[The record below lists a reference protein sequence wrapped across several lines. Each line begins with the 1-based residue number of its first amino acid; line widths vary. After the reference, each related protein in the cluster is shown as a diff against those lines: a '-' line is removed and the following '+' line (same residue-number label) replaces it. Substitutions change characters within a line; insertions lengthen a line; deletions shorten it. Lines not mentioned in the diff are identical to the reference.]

1 MISLSRLF
9 ALPLLALVALPFAAG
24 SVLTGCAA
32 DEASPSDEGGAFT
45 EDELRKGAAEQW
57 VYNGTLPHLDQPS
70 VTVSLTAH
78 TARVTGF
85 LPAGH
90 TTPLPYYADALV
102 ENGRTKIS
110 VVYPVATGA
119 EVNSQPDSY
128 AINRASPWV
137 PSDDHATWGGFP
149 FIPFNRG
156 IAFHG
161 PITAQ
166 DGQWK
171 LLRGPVSHGCQRM
184 QGEHVVELAN
194 LIGVDMSTQV
204 FRGTPVTGLN
214 VPVTVLRKT
223 DTWNG
228 QNVDVDYPAQRGVV
242 RPTTNVKMFKAWSA
256 DDLATFVCPLNPRD
270 VAGTRVIPAGY
281 CARKNHD
288 KFDAAVG
295 PAR

>member
-1 MISLSRLF
+1 MSSLSRL
-9 ALPLLALVALPFAAG
+9 LVLALVTFPLAAG

-32 DEASPSDEGGAFT
+32 DEATSDDEGGAFT
-45 EDELRKGAAEQW
+45 EDQLRKGSAEQW
-57 VYNGTLPHLDQPS
+57 VYGGTLPHLESPAI
-70 VTVSLTAH
+70 TVSLTAH
-78 TARVTGF
+78 TARVTGY

-90 TTPLPYYADALV
+90 STPLPYYADALV
-102 ENGRTKIS
+102 EGARTKIA
-110 VVYPVATGA
+110 VVYPIATGA

-194 LIGVDMSTQV
+194 LVGVDMTTKV
-204 FRGTPVTGLN
+204 FTGASVTGLD
-214 VPVTVLRKT
+214 VPVSVIRKT
-223 DTWNG
+223 DTWKD
-228 QNVDVDYPAQRGVV
+228 QNVDIDYPVQPGVI
-242 RPTTNVKMFKAWSA
+242 RPKTNVKMFKSWSA
-256 DDLATFVCPLNPRD
+256 DDLATFVCPLNKRD
-270 VAGTRVIPAGY
+270 LAGSKVIPANY
-281 CARKNHD
+281 CATKNHD
-288 KFDAAVG
+288 KFDAATG
-295 PAR
+295 PVR